1 MKWSKEQ
8 IRNARMT
15 ALAPLLT
22 GRGCTLKALTD
33 ANYGVSD
40 YDDLI
45 IKNNYWHWPSQ
56 NLDGNAIDYFT
67 KVEKLTFSQAMQ
79 ILTGAE

>member
-8 IRNARMT
+8 IRNARMVE
-15 ALAPLLT
+15 LAPLLT
-22 GRGCTLKALTD
+22 GRGRTLKALTD
-33 ANYGVSD
+33 DNYGVSD
-40 YDDLI
+40 YDDLT
-45 IKNNYWHWPSQ
+45 IKNYYWRWPSQ

-79 ILTGAE
+79 ILGNA

>member
-1 MKWSKEQ
+1 MKWSKQQ
-8 IRNARMT
+8 IRNARMV

-22 GRGCTLKALTD
+22 GRGRTLKALTD
-33 ANYGVSD
+33 ANYCVSD

-67 KVEKLTFSQAMQ
+67 KVEKLTFSQTMQ
-79 ILTGAE
+79 ILTNAE

>member
-1 MKWSKEQ
+1 MKWSKQQ
-8 IRNARMT
+8 IRTART
-15 ALAPLLT
+15 VVLAPLLT
-22 GRGCTLKALTD
+22 NRGCTLKALAD
-33 ANYGVSD
+33 ANYCVSD

-45 IKNNYWHWPSQ
+45 IKNNYWRWPSQ

-79 ILTGAE
+79 ILSND